1 MGERCF
7 PQGEGRQL
15 WVRDSAL
22 RLKDQLSCPLALQSN
37 GLKIKQSF
45 FVVFFFFKKRG
56 HGSETRERRKG
67 AKQEKRERRPR
78 GSGGSDP
85 ACLCVRGQ
93 GCQPL
98 QQLKG
103 AILDKISN

>member
-45 FVVFFFFKKRG
+45 FVVFFFLKKGGMVPKPEKGEREPNRRRG
-56 HGSETRERRKG
+56 KG
-67 AKQEKRERRPR
+67 GLGAVV
-78 GSGGSDP
+78 
-85 ACLCVRGQ
+85 AVT
-93 GCQPL
+93 
-98 QQLKG
+98 QL
-103 AILDKISN
+103 ASA